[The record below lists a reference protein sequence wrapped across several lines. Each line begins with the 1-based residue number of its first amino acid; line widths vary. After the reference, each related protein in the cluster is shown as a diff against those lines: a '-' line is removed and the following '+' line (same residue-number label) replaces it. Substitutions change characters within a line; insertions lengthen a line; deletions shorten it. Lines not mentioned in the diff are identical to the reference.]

1 MLSENLNMFKLKSL
15 YIQVSF
21 SFPFLFSNG
30 PFLFDSLTEQDGL
43 RNGPDYSEAILYYPL
58 DAITPLPVVVL
69 VPGFTNSISA
79 IDDWGTYLASYGY
92 VTFLVNVNSFFEIT
106 I

>member
-21 SFPFLFSNG
+21 SFSFLFSNG

-43 RNGPDYSEAILYYPL
+43 RNGPDYSEALLYYPL
-58 DAITPLPVVVL
+58 DAISPLPVVDL
-69 VPGFTNSISA
+69 VPGFTKSISA
-79 IDDWGTYLASYGY
+79 QKFQNGDPVISIDNLE
-92 VTFLVNVNSFFEIT
+92 FET
-106 I
+106 VYML